1 MIDPLATILFS
12 RAHRRAAATH
22 EHCAEHDARNPAHLH
37 TNAAMAMLSLPHGAV
52 EYIFAGAVMRQKPLF
67 VAVAIIAGLQQAD
80 VRATDWLQF
89 GYDTAHSGFNRAET
103 GYSTAGNKILYH
115 YALPA
120 GSDKADSAPVYLGN
134 VATGSGTKNVLF
146 ILTNNGTF
154 MALDADST
162 TLNVLWSHQPAGG
175 GATTRGFGSG
185 AIDPDLQSVYAYGFD
200 GKIHKY
206 AVADGSEVTTGGWP
220 EVSTLKPEVEKG
232 AAGLSI
238 ATSHTGATY
247 LYSVTD
253 GYIGDQNDYQG
264 HVTAID
270 LASGAQKVFNSLCSD
285 KTIHFCNS
293 ASPDCAKATNDCSSR
308 QNGIWGRP
316 GAIYD
321 DGTDRLFITTGNG
334 PFNANTGGLNWGDSV
349 LALNP
354 DGSGS
359 GGGMPLDS
367 YTPATFQSLQN
378 TDADLGSESIAIVP
392 PPPGTAIKYRHIA
405 AQAGKDG
412 CVRLINLADL
422 SGQGAPAKTG
432 GELDAKNLP
441 GGSHCATGS
450 DGPEIKPQP
459 AVWVNPADSSS
470 WIYVTSYGDGSA
482 AYKISLDGSGKPS
495 LSLQSQWPVSPD
507 TFASG
512 TSPVVANATLYYMS
526 GNHLVARDA
535 ATGAVLSKG
544 SAWASTSFSS
554 QHWESPIIVNGRL
567 YLFNDASPS
576 ELWVFQLDG
585 AFRSGFD

>member
-1 MIDPLATILFS
+1 
-12 RAHRRAAATH
+12 
-22 EHCAEHDARNPAHLH
+22 
-37 TNAAMAMLSLPHGAV
+37 
-52 EYIFAGAVMRQKPLF
+52 MRQKPLF
-67 VAVAIIAGLQQAD
+67 AVAIIAGFHLAD
-80 VRATDWLQF
+80 ARATDWLQF

-115 YALPA
+115 YLLPA
-120 GSDKADSAPVYLGN
+120 GSDTADSAPVYLGN
-134 VATGSGTKNVLF
+134 VTTASGTKNVLF

-154 MALDADST
+154 LALDADST
-162 TLNVLWSHQPAGG
+162 ALNVLWSHQPTGLG
-175 GATTRGFGSG
+175 KTTAGFGSG
-185 AIDPDLQSVYAYGFD
+185 AIDPDLLHVYVYGFD

-206 AVADGSEVTTGGWP
+206 QVADGTEVTAGGWP
-220 EVSTLKPEVEKG
+220 QISTLKADVEKG

-238 ATSHTGATY
+238 ATAHDSKTY

-253 GYIGDQNDYQG
+253 GYIGDHNDYQG
-264 HVTAID
+264 HITAIN
-270 LASGAQKVFNSLCSD
+270 LATGTQKVFNSACSD
-285 KTIHFCNS
+285 KTIHFCKMGTS
-293 ASPDCAKATNDCSSR
+293 GCTIGTNDCAST

-321 DGTDRLFITTGNG
+321 DGTDRVFITTGNG

-354 DGSGS
+354 DATGS
-359 GGGMPLDS
+359 GGGMPVDS
-367 YTPATFQSLQN
+367 YTPTTFQTLQN

-392 PPPGTAIKYRHIA
+392 PPPETAAQYQHIA
-405 AQAGKDG
+405 VQAGKDG
-412 CVRLINLADL
+412 CIRLINLADL

-432 GELDAKNLP
+432 GELDAKDLP
-441 GGSHCATGS
+441 GGSNCATGS

-470 WIYVTSYGDGSA
+470 WIYVTSYGNGSA
-482 AYKISLDGSGKPS
+482 AYKIALDGSGKPS
-495 LSLQSQWPVSPD
+495 LVLQSQWPVLPD

-512 TSPVVANATLYYMS
+512 TSPVVANGTLYYMS

-535 ATGAVLSKG
+535 ITGAKLSTG

-554 QHWESPIIVNGRL
+554 QHWQSPILLNGRL

-585 AFRSGFD
+585 AFKNGFD